1 ATANATAATAGPRSA
16 AELLAQLGPAVVTVS
31 VTTDAGTNP
40 VGVGIILFGPQY
52 IVTPY
57 HLVKGTKQV
66 LVDYFRNSTSGEHS
80 HQSATVIA
88 VDREHDL
95 ALLSSSNPYHAK
107 PLVLGN
113 AASAGTEVVAIIN
126 PKLTSAAGPQTT
138 LAGSIG
144 ASAQKADAALVI
156 QTSLAVP
163 ASNQGSPVLAMDG
176 TVVGLVTGRLS
187 ATEPGGMA
195 VPALFADRL
204 YQGHDDK
211 FATGADFPLWE
222 MELPF
227 TDLKNA
233 SGAVRISGLA
243 SHMVYDAEHGQ
254 LVMLIP
260 ARNKVLFLTIK
271 DNVVA
276 KELFTGTDPVDLKM
290 SLTSK
295 NLAWVANNTSK
306 NIVSINLTTRAVEKT
321 LTLTNAPLAMTL
333 VRDSIWFMN
342 ATGTACVVKYSGG
355 EDQEAPLSIRSLA
368 YNGQRNNILMGSRNS
383 WLCEVDGDHIQSLI
397 QRQRTLR
404 AEIDD
409 YNKNA
414 KFASKTSAD
423 ARYDEL
429 TAEMRTL
436 EAAIAKCDKVYN
448 QPAGVATDFTTTQ
461 QSLFIDQPRGRV
473 YFNRAVMDSKAPDK
487 IIGVFKSPE
496 HSLRNSEHLRE
507 LFAKYTYVNQ
517 IIAVSPDG
525 GVAASGTHLFNTED
539 FTVLR
544 ELPVPTTAIAF
555 APDMRTLWFC
565 DVVNNQIVSMR
576 YRDDSW
582 TPPVVD
588 PKKAK

>member
-1 ATANATAATAGPRSA
+1 
-16 AELLAQLGPAVVTVS
+16 VVT
-31 VTTDAGTNP
+31 A
-40 VGVGIILFGPQY
+40 
-52 IVTPY
+52 Y
-57 HLVKGTKQV
+57 HLVKGSKQV
-66 LVDYFRNSTSGEHS
+66 LVDYFHNSTSGEHS
-80 HQSATVIA
+80 HQSAYVVA

-95 ALLSSSNPYHAK
+95 ALLSSTNPYHAK
-107 PLVLGN
+107 PLALGDGSV
-113 AASAGTEVVAIIN
+113 AKAGTEVVAIIN
-126 PKLTSAAGPQTT
+126 PKLTAAAGPQAT
-138 LAGSIG
+138 LGGTVG
-144 ASAQKADAALVI
+144 APDDKSGALLS
-156 QTSLAVP
+156 TSLTVA
-163 ASNQGSPVLAMDG
+163 ATAHGTPVVATDG
-176 TVVGLVTGRLS
+176 TLIGLIAGRRG
-187 ATEPGGMA
+187 ATEPSGA
-195 VPALFADRL
+195 VVPALFVDRL
-204 YQGHDDK
+204 YQGRDDK
-211 FATGADFPLWE
+211 FAVGADFQHWE

-233 SGAVRISGLA
+233 SGAVAISGLA
-243 SHMVYDAEHGQ
+243 SNMVYDAEHGQ
-254 LVMLIP
+254 LVMLVP
-260 ARNKVLFLTIK
+260 ARNKVLFITTK
-271 DNVVA
+271 DNLVA

-295 NLAWVANNTSK
+295 NLAWVANNSSK
-306 NIVSINLTTRAVEKT
+306 NIVSVNLTTRAVEKT
-321 LTLTNAPLAMTL
+321 ITLTNAPIAMTL

-342 ATGTACVVKYSGG
+342 GTGTPCVVKYSGG

-368 YNGQRNNILMGSRNS
+368 YNGLRNNILMGSRNS

-397 QRQRTLR
+397 QRQRTLQ
-404 AEIDD
+404 AAIDD

-423 ARYDEL
+423 ARYEEL
-429 TAEMRTL
+429 TGEMRTL
-436 EAAIAKCDKVYN
+436 EAAIAKCYKVYN
-448 QPAGVATDFTTTQ
+448 QPAGVATDFTSTQ

-496 HSLRNSEHLRE
+496 HSLRNSEHLRD
-507 LFAKYTYVNQ
+507 LFAKYTYINQ